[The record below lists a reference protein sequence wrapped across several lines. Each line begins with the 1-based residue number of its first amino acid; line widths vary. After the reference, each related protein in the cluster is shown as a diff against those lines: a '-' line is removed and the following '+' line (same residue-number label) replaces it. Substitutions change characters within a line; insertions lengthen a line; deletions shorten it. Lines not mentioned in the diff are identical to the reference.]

1 MIQGRKIIYH
11 GSRNDISEASSFA
24 DFRERKIQYHFL
36 GSEAGLS
43 SSKIEYN
50 KINRGSPMT
59 AEQKVRKIT
68 WYRSPVDRELLASL
82 NQRSDWKGLL
92 QTLGHLGLLALTG
105 AAAWYAADNLPI
117 WVLLA
122 ILFLHGTFWA
132 FLLNAF
138 HEFCHKSVFKT
149 RALNVIFLQV
159 VSFLSWNNP
168 VLFWASHQ
176 EHHKYTLHPPD
187 DLEVVLPL
195 PVTFQAFL
203 KTAVINPWGLFNA
216 LKTNLRLSFG
226 RLEGEWEN
234 ALFPASAVDLR
245 RSLFRWARIHLI
257 GHALIIAISLYFGLW
272 MVPVLVTLAP
282 FYGGGLQYLCN
293 NTQHT
298 GLVDKVPDYRLCC
311 RTIVLN
317 PFLSFLYW
325 HMNYHTE
332 HHMYA
337 AVPCYNLAWLHSQ
350 VKSDLPHCPSGL
362 FATWKEVI
370 AILKRQ
376 KVDPSYQYRAEL
388 PPRPAL

>member
-1 MIQGRKIIYH
+1 MAV
-11 GSRNDISEASSFA
+11 D
-24 DFRERKIQYHFL
+24 
-36 GSEAGLS
+36 
-43 SSKIEYN
+43 
-50 KINRGSPMT
+50 
-59 AEQKVRKIT
+59 QKVRKIT
-68 WYRSPVDRELLASL
+68 WYRSPVDREILASI
-82 NQRSDWKGLL
+82 NRRSDWKGLL

-105 AAAWYAADNLPI
+105 AAAWYAAGNLPI
-117 WVLLA
+117 WVLLLL
-122 ILFLHGTFWA
+122 LFLHGTFWA

-138 HEFCHKSVFKT
+138 HELCHKSVFKT
-149 RALNVIFLQV
+149 RAFNVIFLQV

-195 PVTFQAFL
+195 PVTLQSFL
-203 KTAVINPWGLFNA
+203 KSVVINPWGLYSA

-272 MVPVLVTLAP
+272 MVPILVTLAP

-298 GLVDKVPDYRLCC
+298 GLMDKVSDYRLCC
-311 RTIVLN
+311 RTILLN
-317 PFLSFLYW
+317 PFLTFLYW

-337 AVPCYNLAWLHSQ
+337 AVPCYNLARLHAHI
-350 VKSDLPHCPSGL
+350 KSDLPHCPSGL
-362 FATWKEVI
+362 FAAWKEVI
-370 AILKRQ
+370 AIIKRQ

-388 PPRPAL
+388 PPRPAV